1 MMIGEV
7 SAMPPAYAA
16 LEGMLDHLRMQYQTA
31 RDWEAAEAVKMAE
44 RKKEEERQKALEEEK
59 KKETLLA
66 AQSRSYEDVC
76 REAAD
81 VMKKTGDFEK
91 ASAGLR
97 RGGKGYFLPRRQGQG
112 CPCVGK

>member
-1 MMIGEV
+1 MTG
-7 SAMPPAYAA
+7 
-16 LEGMLDHLRMQYQTA
+16 RQ
-31 RDWEAAEAVKMAE
+31 AEAVKMAE

-91 ASAGLR
+91 ASAVY
-97 RGGKGYFLPRRQGQG
+97 GGRKRLFPPPPSRPG